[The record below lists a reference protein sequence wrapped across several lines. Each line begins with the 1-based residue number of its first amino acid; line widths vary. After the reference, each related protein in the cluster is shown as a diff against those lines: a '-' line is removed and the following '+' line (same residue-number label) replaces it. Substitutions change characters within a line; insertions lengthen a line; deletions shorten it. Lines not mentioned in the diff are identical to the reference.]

1 MTEKHQPNAI
11 DPKSTP
17 DETSFANLPNAVTDP
32 QILIRMRK
40 KRHLSGLMCPP
51 VGALINTKLQQK
63 DH

>member
-11 DPKSTP
+11 DSKSDL
-17 DETSFANLPNAVTDP
+17 DETSPFDLPNAVTDP

-51 VGALINTKLQQK
+51 VGAIVNTKPQQT